1 MAKRKKRATVRRGKS
16 AAHGKARKSSKSARG
31 KKTKRNLAKPT
42 TKTLTSSKAKR
53 AATKKIPRRK
63 VLPIKPSNTPEV
75 ETVIVN
81 AVEEPFPGVISVTE
95 VEEAGVRE
103 QVVTPERHLNR
114 KRA

>member
-1 MAKRKKRATVRRGKS
+1 M
-16 AAHGKARKSSKSARG
+16 
-31 KKTKRNLAKPT
+31 
-42 TKTLTSSKAKR
+42 
-53 AATKKIPRRK
+53 
-63 VLPIKPSNTPEV
+63 KPSNTPEV